1 LPVALKELLHAASGT
16 AGRTAV
22 LHECQLFFFGP
33 AVHGPDA
40 APSTLIGSPGHDM

>member
-1 LPVALKELLHAASGT
+1 LPVALKELLLATPGT

-33 AVHGPDA
+33 AVHGPDPA
-40 APSTLIGSPGHDM
+40 SSLIGSPGHDM